1 MAKRKLSGKDVLHM
15 IDQLSSSECASDE
28 DEDSDIP
35 DADLEDSAVESSDD
49 DDGDSDTDVED
60 EDVDAWRKL
69 SGTSCNFTRLN
80 FSAVSPGCQISDD
93 DMPDDEIG
101 FFSLFFT
108 EELLKEIVDN
118 TNEYAKEKLATMQ
131 LRAYSIWTKWTDIT
145 LCELKAYFG
154 VIMNMALHDRPCI
167 FDYFST
173 EWVNS
178 VPFFVDVFARY
189 RFLQIHWMLHA
200 APLNGGGTGKG
211 AKVQNVMDCVSGKSL
226 EYFIPGPN
234 IAIDESTIAFKGRV
248 SCKMYNPNKPTKW
261 GLRVYVLAD
270 SSTGYISAFQPYFGR
285 ETTES
290 LARPGSPFT
299 TRIVLHLIDKLLA
312 KWSFSGFHLY
322 TDRFYTGCSL
332 ALQLFQLGVHLTGTI
347 QRNRQGLPTELKKA
361 KKMATH
367 EVVAF
372 ATNSMLA
379 LCWQDKRQVVALS
392 TYHDA
397 TVETYQRKSRGG
409 QVIDVVKPTVIIDY
423 NKQMGGVDRADQL
436 CTSYNFARKSVKW
449 WRKLF
454 FWLLE
459 TAIVNSYIL
468 FNKQR
473 SRGEQ
478 LTHLKYRR
486 QLIMQLVGDVRNRQR
501 RRGRPSTRDK
511 AERLNKKPHFL
522 DQDGAKHKDCAVCS
536 RRHKKGGRKT
546 TVYYCKTCSR
556 KPGLHPTKCF
566 ELYHSVVDYKPAD
579 DDNSE

>member
-1 MAKRKLSGKDVLHM
+1 
-15 IDQLSSSECASDE
+15 
-28 DEDSDIP
+28 
-35 DADLEDSAVESSDD
+35 
-49 DDGDSDTDVED
+49 
-60 EDVDAWRKL
+60 
-69 SGTSCNFTRLN
+69 
-80 FSAVSPGCQISDD
+80 
-93 DMPDDEIG
+93 
-101 FFSLFFT
+101 
-108 EELLKEIVDN
+108 
-118 TNEYAKEKLATMQ
+118 
-131 LRAYSIWTKWTDIT
+131 
-145 LCELKAYFG
+145 
-154 VIMNMALHDRPCI
+154 
-167 FDYFST
+167 
-173 EWVNS
+173 
-178 VPFFVDVFARY
+178 
-189 RFLQIHWMLHA
+189 
-200 APLNGGGTGKG
+200 
-211 AKVQNVMDCVSGKSL
+211 
-226 EYFIPGPN
+226 
-234 IAIDESTIAFKGRV
+234 
-248 SCKMYNPNKPTKW
+248 MYNPNKPTKW
-261 GLRVYVLAD
+261 GLHVYVLAD

-397 TVETYQRKSRGG
+397 TVETYQRKSKGG
-409 QVIDVVKPTVIIDY
+409 QVIDVVKPTLIIDY

-511 AERLNKKPHFL
+511 AE
-522 DQDGAKHKDCAVCS
+522 
-536 RRHKKGGRKT
+536 
-546 TVYYCKTCSR
+546 
-556 KPGLHPTKCF
+556 
-566 ELYHSVVDYKPAD
+566 
-579 DDNSE
+579 